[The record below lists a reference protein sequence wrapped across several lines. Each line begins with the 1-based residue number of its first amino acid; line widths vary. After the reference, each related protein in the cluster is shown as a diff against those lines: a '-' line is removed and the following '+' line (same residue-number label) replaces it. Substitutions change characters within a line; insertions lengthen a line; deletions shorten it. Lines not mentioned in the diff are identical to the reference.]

1 MYTKLAK
8 IYFEAFSNKDI
19 NTLTSMFSDEIYLRD
34 WEIDTK
40 GKRNVTLAI
49 ENIFKSVDSIIA
61 APQNIYQ
68 VESTVISELEITINE
83 VEVILVV
90 DIIQFNLHNL
100 IESIK
105 AYKG

>member
-1 MYTKLAK
+1 MFTKLAK
-8 IYFEAFSNKDI
+8 TYFEAFSNKDI
-19 NTLTSMFSDEIYLRD
+19 NILTNMFSDEIYLRD

-40 GKRNVTLAI
+40 GKRNVTLAT

-68 VESTVISELEITINE
+68 VERTIISELEITINND
-83 VEVILVV
+83 EVILVV
-90 DIIQFNLHNL
+90 DIIQFDQHNL